1 MKSYK
6 FWVALSGGLTIVGKT
21 IAEACGITL
30 DEKLIDTL
38 IMSMCGIL
46 VAVGLV
52 EGPKGNSEATAQPGP
67 SPDAEAKADAEGD
80 SEPKADAEA
89 KTNADADESKS
100 DNGT

>member
-21 IAEACGITL
+21 IAEACGVTL

-67 SPDAEAKADAEGD
+67 SPDTDAEAKADAEGD
-80 SEPKADAEA
+80 SEPKTD
-89 KTNADADESKS
+89 ADADASKS

>member
-21 IAEACGITL
+21 IAEACGVTL

-67 SPDAEAKADAEGD
+67 SPDAEAEAKADAD
-80 SEPKADAEA
+80 A
-89 KTNADADESKS
+89 KTDADADESKS